1 VLQKQLEKI
10 LAALPFVGPAL
21 SLVAAKQ
28 ASDIGKFNQSVA
40 NRNAVIAKQ
49 EADQISKLKTYNIN
63 KFNQSFENLQS
74 TTKVRLLKSGVELSG
89 TALKILQSN
98 AEQAELQRGV
108 IEYNAN
114 VAEAKKLEEANF
126 AVISGQIA
134 RRRGD
139 LAAIGYA
146 SQAGTSLLTMRQIGL
161 V

>member
-1 VLQKQLEKI
+1 MSGAI
-10 LAALPFVGPAL
+10 PFVGPAL

-28 ASDIGKFNQSVA
+28 ARDIGKFNERVA

-114 VAEAKKLEEANF
+114 VAASKKLEEANF

-134 RRRGD
+134 RRRSD

>member
-1 VLQKQLEKI
+1 MSGAI
-10 LAALPFVGPAL
+10 PFVGPAL

-28 ASDIGKFNQSVA
+28 ARDIGKFNERVA

-114 VAEAKKLEEANF
+114 VAASKKLEEANF

>member
-1 VLQKQLEKI
+1 MSG
-10 LAALPFVGPAL
+10 ALPFVGPAL

-28 ASDIGKFNQSVA
+28 ATEIGRFNQSVA
-40 NRNAVIAKQ
+40 NRNALIAKQ

-98 AEQAELQRGV
+98 VEQAELQRGI

-114 VAEAKKLEEANF
+114 VAASKKLEEANF
-126 AVISGQIA
+126 AFISGQIA
-134 RRRGD
+134 RNRSN
-139 LAAIGYA
+139 LAALGYA
-146 SQAGTSLLTMRQIGL
+146 SQAGTSLLQMRQVGL

>member
-1 VLQKQLEKI
+1 MG
-10 LAALPFVGPAL
+10 AALPFVGPAL

-146 SQAGTSLLTMRQIGL
+146 SQAGTSLLSMRQIGL

>member
-1 VLQKQLEKI
+1 MSG
-10 LAALPFVGPAL
+10 ALPFVGPAL

-28 ASDIGKFNQSVA
+28 ATEIGRFNQSVA
-40 NRNAVIAKQ
+40 NRNALIAKQ

-98 AEQAELQRGV
+98 VEQAELQRGI

-114 VAEAKKLEEANF
+114 VAASKKLEEANF
-126 AVISGQIA
+126 AFISGQIA
-134 RRRGD
+134 RNRSN
-139 LAAIGYA
+139 LAALGYA
-146 SQAGTSLLTMRQIGL
+146 SQAGTSLLQMRQIGL

>member
-1 VLQKQLEKI
+1 MS
-10 LAALPFVGPAL
+10 AALPFVAVGT
-21 SLVAAKQ
+21 SLLAAKQ
-28 ASDIGKFNQSVA
+28 ASDLGKFNQSVA
-40 NRNAVIAKQ
+40 DRNAIISEQ
-49 EADQISKLKTYNIN
+49 EAAQISKIKEYNIN

-74 TTKVRLLKSGVELSG
+74 KTRVGLLKSGVELSG

-126 AVISGQIA
+126 ARISGQIA

-139 LAAIGYA
+139 LAALGYV
-146 SQAGTSLLTMRQIGL
+146 SQAGTSLLNMKQVGL
-161 V
+161 I

>member
-1 VLQKQLEKI
+1 MG
-10 LAALPFVGPAL
+10 AALPFVGPAL

-28 ASDIGKFNQSVA
+28 ARDIGKFNERVA

-74 TTKVRLLKSGVELSG
+74 TTKVKLLKSGVELSG

-98 AEQAELQRGV
+98 VEQAELQRGI

-114 VAEAKKLEEANF
+114 VAASKKLEEANF
-126 AVISGQIA
+126 AFISGQIA
-134 RRRGD
+134 RNRSN
-139 LAAIGYA
+139 LAALGYA
-146 SQAGTSLLTMRQIGL
+146 SQAGTSLLQMRQVGL

>member
-1 VLQKQLEKI
+1 MG
-10 LAALPFVGPAL
+10 AALPFVGPAL

-28 ASDIGKFNQSVA
+28 ATEIGRFNQSVA
-40 NRNAVIAKQ
+40 NRNALIAKQ

-74 TTKVRLLKSGVELSG
+74 TTKVKLLKSGVELSG

-98 AEQAELQRGV
+98 VEQAELQRGI

-114 VAEAKKLEEANF
+114 VAASKKLEEANF
-126 AVISGQIA
+126 AFISGQIA

-139 LAAIGYA
+139 LAALGYA
-146 SQAGTSLLTMRQIGL
+146 SQAGTSLLQMRQVGL

>member
-1 VLQKQLEKI
+1 MG
-10 LAALPFVGPAL
+10 AALPFVGPAL

-28 ASDIGKFNQSVA
+28 ATEIGKFNQSVA
-40 NRNAVIAKQ
+40 NRNALIAKQ
-49 EADQISKLKTYNIN
+49 ESDQISKLKTYNIN

-74 TTKVRLLKSGVELSG
+74 TTKVKLLKSGVELSG

-98 AEQAELQRGV
+98 VEQAELQRGI

-114 VAEAKKLEEANF
+114 VAASKKLEEANF
-126 AVISGQIA
+126 AFISGQIA

-139 LAAIGYA
+139 LAALGYA
-146 SQAGTSLLTMRQIGL
+146 SQAGTSLLQMRQVGL

>member
-1 VLQKQLEKI
+1 MSG
-10 LAALPFVGPAL
+10 ALPFVGPAL

-28 ASDIGKFNQSVA
+28 ARDIGKFNERVA

-74 TTKVRLLKSGVELSG
+74 TTKVKLLKSGVELSG

-98 AEQAELQRGV
+98 VEQAELQRGI

-139 LAAIGYA
+139 LAALGYA
-146 SQAGTSLLTMRQIGL
+146 SQAGTSLLQMRQVGL

>member
-1 VLQKQLEKI
+1 MSGAI
-10 LAALPFVGPAL
+10 PFVGPAL

-74 TTKVRLLKSGVELSG
+74 TTKVKLLKSGVELSG

>member
-1 VLQKQLEKI
+1 MSG
-10 LAALPFVGPAL
+10 ALPFVGPAL

-28 ASDIGKFNQSVA
+28 ARDIGKFNERVA

-74 TTKVRLLKSGVELSG
+74 TTKVKLLKSGVELSG

-98 AEQAELQRGV
+98 VEQAELQRGI

-114 VAEAKKLEEANF
+114 VAASKKLEEANF
-126 AVISGQIA
+126 AFISGQIA

-139 LAAIGYA
+139 LAALGYA
-146 SQAGTSLLTMRQIGL
+146 SQAGTSLLQMRQVGL

>member
-1 VLQKQLEKI
+1 MSG
-10 LAALPFVGPAL
+10 ALPFVGPAL
-21 SLVAAKQ
+21 SLDAAKQ
-28 ASDIGKFNQSVA
+28 ARDIGKFNERVA

-74 TTKVRLLKSGVELSG
+74 TTKVKLLKSGVELSG

-98 AEQAELQRGV
+98 VEQAELQRGI

-114 VAEAKKLEEANF
+114 VAASKKLEEANF
-126 AVISGQIA
+126 AFISGQIA

-139 LAAIGYA
+139 LAALGYA
-146 SQAGTSLLTMRQIGL
+146 SQAGTSLLQMRQVGL

>member
-1 VLQKQLEKI
+1 MSG
-10 LAALPFVGPAL
+10 ALPFVGPAL

-28 ASDIGKFNQSVA
+28 ATEIGRFNQSVA
-40 NRNAVIAKQ
+40 NRNALIAKQ

-98 AEQAELQRGV
+98 VEQAELQRGI

-114 VAEAKKLEEANF
+114 VAASKKLEEANF
-126 AVISGQIA
+126 AFISGQIA

-146 SQAGTSLLTMRQIGL
+146 SQAGTSLLQMRQVGL

>member
-1 VLQKQLEKI
+1 MSG
-10 LAALPFVGPAL
+10 ALPFVGPAL
-21 SLVAAKQ
+21 SLVADKQ
-28 ASDIGKFNQSVA
+28 ARDIGKFNERVA

-74 TTKVRLLKSGVELSG
+74 TTKVKLLKSGVELSG

-98 AEQAELQRGV
+98 VEQAELQRGI

-114 VAEAKKLEEANF
+114 VAASKKLEEANF
-126 AVISGQIA
+126 AFISGQIA

-139 LAAIGYA
+139 LAALGYA
-146 SQAGTSLLTMRQIGL
+146 SQAGTSLLQMRQVGL

>member
-1 VLQKQLEKI
+1 MSG
-10 LAALPFVGPAL
+10 ALPFVGPAL

-28 ASDIGKFNQSVA
+28 ATEIGKFNQSVA
-40 NRNAVIAKQ
+40 NRNALIAKQ

-98 AEQAELQRGV
+98 VEQAELQRGI

-114 VAEAKKLEEANF
+114 VAASKKLEEANF
-126 AVISGQIA
+126 AFISGQIA

-146 SQAGTSLLTMRQIGL
+146 SQAGTSLLQMRQVGL

>member
-1 VLQKQLEKI
+1 MSG
-10 LAALPFVGPAL
+10 ALPFVGPAL

-28 ASDIGKFNQSVA
+28 ATEIGRFNQSVA
-40 NRNAVIAKQ
+40 NRNALIAKQ
-49 EADQISKLKTYNIN
+49 ESDQISKLKTYNIN

-98 AEQAELQRGV
+98 VEQAELQRGI

-114 VAEAKKLEEANF
+114 VAASKKLEEANF
-126 AVISGQIA
+126 AFISGQIA

-146 SQAGTSLLTMRQIGL
+146 SQAGTSLLQMRQVGL

>member
-1 VLQKQLEKI
+1 MSG
-10 LAALPFVGPAL
+10 ALPFVGPAL

-28 ASDIGKFNQSVA
+28 ARDIGKFNERVA

-74 TTKVRLLKSGVELSG
+74 TTKVKLLKSGVELSG

-98 AEQAELQRGV
+98 VEQAELQRGI

-114 VAEAKKLEEANF
+114 VAASKKLEEANF
-126 AVISGQIA
+126 AFISGQIA
-134 RRRGD
+134 RNRSN
-139 LAAIGYA
+139 LAALGYA
-146 SQAGTSLLTMRQIGL
+146 SQAGTSLLQMRQVGL

>member
-1 VLQKQLEKI
+1 MSG
-10 LAALPFVGPAL
+10 ALPFVGPAL

-28 ASDIGKFNQSVA
+28 ARDIGKFNERVA

-98 AEQAELQRGV
+98 VEQAELQRGI

-114 VAEAKKLEEANF
+114 VAASKKLEEANF
-126 AVISGQIA
+126 AFISGQIA

-139 LAAIGYA
+139 LAALGYA
-146 SQAGTSLLTMRQIGL
+146 SQAGTSLLQMRQVGL

>member
-1 VLQKQLEKI
+1 MSGP
-10 LAALPFVGPAL
+10 LPFVGPAL

-28 ASDIGKFNQSVA
+28 ARDIGKFNERVA

-74 TTKVRLLKSGVELSG
+74 TTKVKLLKSGVELSG

-98 AEQAELQRGV
+98 VEQAELQRGI

-114 VAEAKKLEEANF
+114 VAASKKLEEANF
-126 AVISGQIA
+126 AFISGQIA
-134 RRRGD
+134 RNRSN
-139 LAAIGYA
+139 LAALGYA
-146 SQAGTSLLTMRQIGL
+146 SQAGTSLLQMRQVGL

>member
-1 VLQKQLEKI
+1 MG
-10 LAALPFVGPAL
+10 AALPFVGPAL

-28 ASDIGKFNQSVA
+28 ASDIGKFNEKVA

-114 VAEAKKLEEANF
+114 VAASKKLEEANF
-126 AVISGQIA
+126 AFISGQIA

>member
-1 VLQKQLEKI
+1 MSG
-10 LAALPFVGPAL
+10 ALPFVGPAL

-28 ASDIGKFNQSVA
+28 ARDIGKFNERVA

-98 AEQAELQRGV
+98 VEQAELQRGI

-114 VAEAKKLEEANF
+114 VAASKKLEEANF
-126 AVISGQIA
+126 AFISGQIA

-146 SQAGTSLLTMRQIGL
+146 SQAGTSLLQMRQVGL

>member
-1 VLQKQLEKI
+1 MG
-10 LAALPFVGPAL
+10 AALPFVGPAL

-28 ASDIGKFNQSVA
+28 ASDIGKFNEKVA

-114 VAEAKKLEEANF
+114 VAASKKLEEANF
-126 AVISGQIA
+126 AFISGQIA

-146 SQAGTSLLTMRQIGL
+146 SQAGTSLLSMRQIGL

>member
-1 VLQKQLEKI
+1 MSG
-10 LAALPFVGPAL
+10 ALPFVGPAL

-28 ASDIGKFNQSVA
+28 ATEIGRFNQSVA
-40 NRNAVIAKQ
+40 NRNALIAKQ

-114 VAEAKKLEEANF
+114 VAASKKLEEANF
-126 AVISGQIA
+126 AFISGQIA

-146 SQAGTSLLTMRQIGL
+146 SQAGTSLLQMRQVGL

>member
-1 VLQKQLEKI
+1 MSG
-10 LAALPFVGPAL
+10 ALPFVGPAL

-40 NRNAVIAKQ
+40 NRNALIAKQ

-74 TTKVRLLKSGVELSG
+74 TTKVKLLKSGVELSG

-98 AEQAELQRGV
+98 VEQAELQRGI

-114 VAEAKKLEEANF
+114 VAASKKLEEANF
-126 AVISGQIA
+126 AFISGQIA
-134 RRRGD
+134 RNRSN
-139 LAAIGYA
+139 LAALGYA
-146 SQAGTSLLTMRQIGL
+146 SQAGTSLLQMRQVGL

>member
-1 VLQKQLEKI
+1 MG
-10 LAALPFVGPAL
+10 AALPFVGPAL

-114 VAEAKKLEEANF
+114 VAASKKLEEANF
-126 AVISGQIA
+126 AFISGQIA

-146 SQAGTSLLTMRQIGL
+146 SQAGTSLLSMRQIGL

>member
-1 VLQKQLEKI
+1 MSG
-10 LAALPFVGPAL
+10 ALPFVGPAL

-28 ASDIGKFNQSVA
+28 ARDIGKFNERVA
-40 NRNAVIAKQ
+40 NRNADIAKQ

-74 TTKVRLLKSGVELSG
+74 TTKVKLLKSGVELSG

-98 AEQAELQRGV
+98 VEQAELQRGI

-114 VAEAKKLEEANF
+114 VAASKKLEEANF
-126 AVISGQIA
+126 AFISGQIA
-134 RRRGD
+134 RNRSN
-139 LAAIGYA
+139 LAALGYA
-146 SQAGTSLLTMRQIGL
+146 SQAGTSLLQMRQVGL